1 MRLTTKLIALIII
14 LLSVAAPVFAAT
26 NLLENADFETSM
38 IANLIP
44 GWVVFTG
51 RIGVDM
57 LIEPDKA
64 YDGESA
70 LVFHIT
76 DTEQRTG
83 LRSSPILAVPNG
95 VYEAGV
101 YVYDATSTRV
111 FLYLD
116 FWNSNQQRIA
126 HKTIATTAKNQWEE
140 LRVRLTAPEDA
151 LFVSIILY
159 NTSGNLGSAY
169 FDHAW
174 LYLVDE

>member
-51 RIGVDM
+51 RIGVD
-57 LIEPDKA
+57 
-64 YDGESA
+64 
-70 LVFHIT
+70 IT